1 LTLLLSTPLIPISQ
15 RMGSHRGAQG
25 IIYGEMLRE
34 DGYDVVANISGPHYL
49 EDFNQFN
56 GLIVY
61 HGNDF
66 TGTTNLFGGLA
77 KFPYVHNFVN
87 FSKFK
92 GPVYSIGIDMP
103 DYGGMIKSL
112 MDRPTNQKEGKI
124 DPRWH
129 DADFENLE
137 RMYQTASKISF
148 LPRKKIVGGDSHT
161 ICMYRPGW
169 EANAVQYKTLYGAL
183 KVGLEQFVEIN
194 LPLKDLEEI
203 EFYFGNIDVRHHL
216 CRQPDPI
223 EAAREL
229 ARRYYIAVREIDF
242 KGPKRVY
249 ELLPPENERRSL
261 PKTGYYEGT
270 AFFGSRTLRNEC
282 RQAFR
287 DELIHC
293 EKIRGGVEVVLWVD
307 KYLIINKAGE
317 LDFKSMEVP
326 HSVHLSRASYPHWQ
340 GWEWNHLTDP
350 KATGLQSFL

>member
-1 LTLLLSTPLIPISQ
+1 MTSLVSTPLIPISQ

-25 IIYGEMLRE
+25 IIYAQMLRE
-34 DGYDVVANISGPHYL
+34 DGHDLVANISGQHYI
-49 EDFNQFN
+49 EDFNQFKS
-56 GLIVY
+56 LFVY

-103 DYGGMIKSL
+103 DYGGMI
-112 MDRPTNQKEGKI
+112 TNIMGRTPPEKI
-124 DPRWH
+124 DPRWN
-129 DADFENLE
+129 DADFANLA
-137 RMYQTASKISF
+137 RMYHTASKIAF
-148 LPRKKIVGGDSHT
+148 LPRKKIVAGDSHT

-169 EANAVQYKTLYGAL
+169 ETNAVQYKTLYGAL
-183 KVGLEQFVEIN
+183 KMGLEQFVEIN
-194 LPLKDLEEI
+194 LPLDQLEEI

-223 EAAREL
+223 QAAREL
-229 ARRYYIAVREIDF
+229 ARRYYYAVREIKF
-242 KGPKRVY
+242 TGPKRVY

-261 PKTGYYEGT
+261 PKTGYFEGT
-270 AFFGSRTLRNEC
+270 PFFGSREARNDC
-282 RQAFR
+282 RLAFR
-287 DELIHC
+287 DELLRC
-293 EKIRGGVEVVLWVD
+293 EREYDCEVEVVLWVD
-307 KYLIINKAGE
+307 KYLIINDAGE

-350 KATGLQSFL
+350 RAQGLDSFLK